1 MRCAAFP
8 APILLFLL
16 FGFLSGCGS
25 EYRPPKGPTSATHAS
40 AKEGSGGAPLG
51 RTEHAPDDAKAPQVG
66 KATWYGGAFAG
77 KKTSNG
83 ERFDPNLFTAAHRTL
98 PFGTWVEVRRVDT
111 GSTVRVRIND
121 RGPWGH
127 PDRIIDLSRKA
138 AEELDIV
145 REGVARVEVRV
156 VSGP

>member
-1 MRCAAFP
+1 MRCAAFLALP
-8 APILLFLL
+8 LLLL
-16 FGFLSGCGS
+16 GCGGS
-25 EYRPPKGPTSATHAS
+25 DYRPPKEATGATHAS
-40 AKEGSGGAPLG
+40 AKDGSGATPLG
-51 RTEHAPDDAKAPQVG
+51 KSEHTPDETKRPQVG
-66 KATWYGGAFAG
+66 NATWYGGAFAG
-77 KKTSNG
+77 KKTSSG

-127 PDRIIDLSRKA
+127 SDRIIDLSKKA